1 MSSIFDWQIL
11 WRTMISKLK
20 SEPTQTETN
29 KDIIILPRIKNVNID
44 MRVSS
49 SELQAASKR
58 HFSLA
63 KTFTL
68 CEVFNSPINS

>member
-1 MSSIFDWQIL
+1 
-11 WRTMISKLK
+11 MISKLK

-44 MRVSS
+44 MWVSS
-49 SELQAASKR
+49 SELPAALKR

-63 KTFTL
+63 KTDTL
-68 CEVFNSPINS
+68 RGFQLAY